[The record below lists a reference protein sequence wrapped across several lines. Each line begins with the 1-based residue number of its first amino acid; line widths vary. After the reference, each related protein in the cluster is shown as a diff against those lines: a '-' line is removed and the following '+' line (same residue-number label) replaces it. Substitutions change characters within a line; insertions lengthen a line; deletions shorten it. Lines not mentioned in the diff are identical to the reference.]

1 MPNIGFVHGRFP
13 YGGGEKITSNIAP
26 YLTALGY
33 KVFVFSSHIAHQE
46 LTDEDK
52 QYITFVDIGKTRLF
66 SCPNVSLADKVKE
79 LGIDVLA
86 FIGKSFSASGEGI
99 FKKTQCKCIFA
110 HYGATFWQ
118 SENELENLKQKAKK
132 SLLHFLYFWGFKI
145 PSYHLYRK
153 IRIEK
158 YRAIYKHY
166 HAFTV
171 LCEAYKDELTQALQ
185 LTDNHKLK
193 AISTP
198 IPSVSTPYSLQK
210 ENVLLYVGRMSYKDK
225 RVDRLVSI
233 WEMIYEQFPDWQF
246 FLVGDG
252 KELPKLRAMV
262 EERSLPRITFVGKTD
277 DIYPYYNEA
286 AINCLS
292 SQIEGFPLMLI
303 EAQQAGV
310 IPVAFA
316 CSAGVREILSPD
328 AENGRLIP
336 PFDLDAYA
344 EALATLMSDE
354 PLRKQMQQNVL
365 KKARLYNIE
374 EIVKQWDSLF
384 KKIL

>member
-13 YGGGEKITSNIAP
+13 YGGGEKITSNIVP
-26 YLTALGY
+26 YLTSLGY

-46 LTDEDK
+46 LTEEDK
-52 QYITFVDIGKTRLF
+52 QYITFVDIGKTHLF
-66 SCPNVSLADKVKE
+66 SSPNVSLADKVNE
-79 LGIDVLA
+79 LGIDVLV
-86 FIGKSFSASGEGI
+86 FVGKSFSASGEGI

-118 SENELENLKQKAKK
+118 SENELESLKQKAKK
-132 SLLHFLYFWGFKI
+132 SLLHFLYFWRFKI

-158 YRAIYKHY
+158 YRVIYNHY

-185 LTDNHKLK
+185 LADNHKLK

-198 IPSVSTPYSLQK
+198 IPSVLTPYSLQK
-210 ENVLLYVGRMSYKDK
+210 ENVLLYLGRMSYKDK
-225 RVDRLVSI
+225 RVDRLVFI
-233 WEMIYEQFPDWQF
+233 WEMIYEQFPDRQF
-246 FLVGDG
+246 FLVGDD

-277 DIYPYYNEA
+277 DIYPYYNKA

-292 SQIEGFPLMLI
+292 SQIEGFPLVLI

-328 AENGRLIP
+328 GENGRLIP
-336 PFDLDAYA
+336 PFDLEAYA
-344 EALATLMSDE
+344 ETLAALMNE

-365 KKARLYNIE
+365 KKARVYDIE

>member
-1 MPNIGFVHGRFP
+1 MPNIGFVHGQFP

-26 YLTALGY
+26 YLTTLGY
-33 KVFVFSSHIAHQE
+33 KVFVFSSRIAHQE

-66 SCPNVSLADKVKE
+66 SRPNVSLADKVNE

-99 FKKTQCKCIFA
+99 FKRTQCKCIFA

-158 YRAIYKHY
+158 YRVIYKHY

-277 DIYPYYNEA
+277 DIYPYYNKA
-286 AINCLS
+286 AIFCLS
-292 SQIEGFPLMLI
+292 SQMEGQGTVLM

-310 IPVAFA
+310 VPIAFD
-316 CSAGVREILSPD
+316 CSAGVRGILAP
-328 AENGRLIP
+328 NGVNGILVK
-336 PFDLDAYA
+336 PFDMNDYA
-344 EALATLMSDE
+344 HQLSELMHNAS
-354 PLRKQMQQNVL
+354 LRNKIQQNIIP
-365 KKARLYNIE
+365 KANDYSIE
-374 EIVKQWDSLF
+374 TIVKQWDELF
-384 KKIL
+384 KTIL

>member
-26 YLTALGY
+26 YLTTLGY
-33 KVFVFSSHIAHQE
+33 KVFVFSSRIAHQE

-66 SCPNVSLADKVKE
+66 SRPKVSLADKVNE

-99 FKKTQCKCIFA
+99 FKRTQCKCIFA

-118 SENELENLKQKAKK
+118 SENELESLKQKTKK

-158 YRAIYKHY
+158 YRVIYNHY

>member
-26 YLTALGY
+26 YLTTLGY
-33 KVFVFSSHIAHQE
+33 KVFVFSSRIAHQE

-66 SCPNVSLADKVKE
+66 SRPNVSLADKVNE

-99 FKKTQCKCIFA
+99 FKRTQCKCIFA

-158 YRAIYKHY
+158 YRVIYKHY

>member
-66 SCPNVSLADKVKE
+66 SRPNVSLADKVKE

>member
-26 YLTALGY
+26 YLTTLGY
-33 KVFVFSSHIAHQE
+33 KVFVFSSRIAHQE
-46 LTDEDK
+46 LTDKDK

-66 SCPNVSLADKVKE
+66 SRPNVSLADKVNE

-99 FKKTQCKCIFA
+99 FKRTQCKCIFA

-158 YRAIYKHY
+158 YRVIYRHY
-166 HAFTV
+166 NAFTV

-262 EERSLPRITFVGKTD
+262 EECSLPRITFVGKTD
-277 DIYPYYNEA
+277 DIYPYYNKA
-286 AINCLS
+286 AIFCLS

>member
-26 YLTALGY
+26 YLTTLGY

-66 SCPNVSLADKVKE
+66 SRPNVSLADKVKE

>member
-52 QYITFVDIGKTRLF
+52 QYITFVDIDKTRLF
-66 SCPNVSLADKVKE
+66 SRPNVSLADKVNE

-86 FIGKSFSASGEGI
+86 FIGKSFSASCEGI

-158 YRAIYKHY
+158 YRVIYNHY

-252 KELPKLRAMV
+252 KELLKLRAMV
-262 EERSLPRITFVGKTD
+262 EERSLPRITFVGKTN
-277 DIYPYYNEA
+277 DIYPYYDKA
-286 AINCLS
+286 AIFCLS

-365 KKARLYNIE
+365 KKAHLYNIE

>member
-1 MPNIGFVHGRFP
+1 MPNIGSVHGRSP

-26 YLTALGY
+26 YLTTLGY
-33 KVFVFSSHIAHQE
+33 KVFVFSSRIAHQE

-66 SCPNVSLADKVKE
+66 SRPKVSLADKVDE
-79 LGIDVLA
+79 LGIDVLV
-86 FIGKSFSASGEGI
+86 FIGKSFSTSGEGI
-99 FKKTQCKCIFA
+99 FKRTQCKCIFA

-158 YRAIYKHY
+158 YRVIYKHY

-210 ENVLLYVGRMSYKDK
+210 ENVLLHVGRMSYKDK

-252 KELPKLRAMV
+252 KELPKLRAIV

-277 DIYPYYNEA
+277 DIYPYYNEV

-344 EALATLMSDE
+344 EALASLMSDE

-365 KKARLYNIE
+365 KKAHLYNIE

>member
-66 SCPNVSLADKVKE
+66 SRPNVSLADKVKE

-132 SLLHFLYFWGFKI
+132 SLLHFLYLWGFKI

>member
-52 QYITFVDIGKTRLF
+52 QYITFVDIDKTRLF
-66 SCPNVSLADKVKE
+66 SRPNVSLADKVNE

-86 FIGKSFSASGEGI
+86 FIGKSFSASCEGI

-118 SENELENLKQKAKK
+118 SENELESLKQKAKK
-132 SLLHFLYFWGFKI
+132 SLLHFFYFWGFKI

-158 YRAIYKHY
+158 YRVIYNHY

-252 KELPKLRAMV
+252 KELLKLRAMV
-262 EERSLPRITFVGKTD
+262 EERSLPRITFVGKTN
-277 DIYPYYNEA
+277 DIYPYYDKA
-286 AINCLS
+286 AIFCLS

-365 KKARLYNIE
+365 KKAHLYNIE

>member
-52 QYITFVDIGKTRLF
+52 QYITFVDIDKTRLF
-66 SCPNVSLADKVKE
+66 SRPNVSLADKVNE

-86 FIGKSFSASGEGI
+86 FIGKSFSASCEGI

-158 YRAIYKHY
+158 YRVIYNHY

-262 EERSLPRITFVGKTD
+262 EERSLPRITFVGKTN
-277 DIYPYYNEA
+277 DIYPYYDKA
-286 AINCLS
+286 AIFCLS

-365 KKARLYNIE
+365 KKAHLYNIE